1 MPWPREAAAS
11 KTTSTELIRRRVRLM
26 VEISARPGV
35 YRRGLEKAAERL
47 TPEEAAV
54 LADLEFHGLNVVQ
67 LRDVLRGAHVLVDD
81 ASLYERWLFP
91 KASHQRISSHHHE
104 IDKQKYPDYGMR
116 GPVLREKLHGR
127 TAHGTWVQLEKT
139 PAAFGKR
146 KLPSW
151 NDVVHLADY
160 VMYRLTRSN
169 IGPWGRSGATEK
181 RPMYLS
187 PDLRAR
193 APLPR
198 EVSDE
203 LTGVVSRLEESDDV
217 TSASPGL
224 ASRFPPPDRADD
236 LRELTFTGAVQG
248 RGLFADSDVWI
259 TKTAAKTAREL
270 LHRDIEPSGWGIP
283 AVDSART
290 QTIEVGEDRSI
301 AYALRTTTTKTERHE
316 HEHRSKCR

>member
-169 IGPWGRSGATEK
+169 IGPWGRWARPRSGRCTSLPTSGPGFRCPEKSATS
-181 RPMYLS
+181 S
-187 PDLRAR
+187 P
-193 APLPR
+193 
-198 EVSDE
+198 
-203 LTGVVSRLEESDDV
+203 
-217 TSASPGL
+217 AS
-224 ASRFPPPDRADD
+224 S
-236 LRELTFTGAVQG
+236 
-248 RGLFADSDVWI
+248 
-259 TKTAAKTAREL
+259 
-270 LHRDIEPSGWGIP
+270 HGWRR
-283 AVDSART
+283 VMM
-290 QTIEVGEDRSI
+290 
-301 AYALRTTTTKTERHE
+301 
-316 HEHRSKCR
+316 